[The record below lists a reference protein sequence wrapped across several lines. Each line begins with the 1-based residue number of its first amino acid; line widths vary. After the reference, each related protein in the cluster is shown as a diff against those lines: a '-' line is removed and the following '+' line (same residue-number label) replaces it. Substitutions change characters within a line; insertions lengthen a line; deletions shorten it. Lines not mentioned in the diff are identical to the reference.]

1 MTIVLFLTA
10 WLAVGAASVAGPQ
23 SVSAD
28 AQTEQE
34 LKTRRDAFFEALRR
48 GDRPLL
54 EPFLA
59 TGFAFTHATGRL
71 EERDEFIARVIA
83 DVKRGP
89 APAIEFLED
98 HIRIYD
104 GRTAVWTTRSL
115 RRGGPTGDI
124 EFRSTDVLVKTDG
137 QWKWAAVHSTR
148 LSRYTAVRLLPWHFA
163 YRIAVWP

>member
-1 MTIVLFLTA
+1 MTIVLLLTA
-10 WLAVGAASVAGPQ
+10 WLAVGAAPMAHGQ
-23 SVSAD
+23 SLGAD

-59 TGFAFTHATGRL
+59 TGFTFTHSTGRL
-71 EERDEFIARVIA
+71 EERDEFIARALA
-83 DVKRGP
+83 DAKGGP

-104 GRTAVWTTRSL
+104 GHTAVWTTRSL

-124 EFRSTDVLVKTDG
+124 EFRSTDVLVKTNG
-137 QWKWAAVHSTR
+137 QWQWAAVHSTR
-148 LSRYTAVRLLPWHFA
+148 LSR
-163 YRIAVWP
+163 